1 MTEARNRSLPGLTD
15 GPEAIGAEDQ
25 VWYLYGIVR
34 NPGPISNGSASGAV
48 PYGEVLSADDQVIEL
63 VPCGPLAAVVRRVSR
78 SEYTDEAMEARL
90 RDAAALE
97 EMVRAHNDLI
107 GAVHQRQ
114 AILPAKLGGI
124 YTRLDDL
131 REALQQGEDELQ
143 AQLERVEGCDEWA
156 VHLYADRKEIENQVA
171 SEQASIR
178 QIREELATAT
188 PGRAYFLQR
197 KLAADLAAATDGE
210 LSRLAREA
218 FDGLE
223 QSAEEAQVSPLPRPS
238 SPQTEP
244 VEVLRAAFLVSRG
257 KADDFLRIAD
267 SFAADRRGMR
277 CDYSGPWPPYSFAAA
292 R

>member
-1 MTEARNRSLPGLTD
+1 MTEARDRSVPGLAD
-15 GPEAIGAEDQ
+15 GPEAAGAEDQ
-25 VWYLYGIVR
+25 AWYLYGVVR
-34 NPGPISNGSASGAV
+34 NPGPISNGSVSTV
-48 PYGEVLSADDQVIEL
+48 TPYSEALSADDPSIGL
-63 VPCGPLAAVVRRVSR
+63 MSCGPLAAVVRRVPR

-90 RDAAALE
+90 RDATALE
-97 EMVRAHNDLI
+97 EMVRSHNDVI

-124 YTRLDDL
+124 YARLDDL
-131 REALQQGEDELQ
+131 REALQEGEDEFL
-143 AQLERVEGCDEWA
+143 AQLDRIEGCDEWA

-171 SEQASIR
+171 SEHPSIR
-178 QIREELATAT
+178 QIREDLATAT

-197 KLAADLAAATDGE
+197 KLAGDLAAATDGE

-218 FDGLE
+218 FDGLKR
-223 QSAEEAQVSPLPRPS
+223 SAEEAQVSPLPRVS

-244 VEVLRAAFLVSRG
+244 VEVLRAAFLVSRE
-257 KADDFLRIAD
+257 KADEFFRVAD